1 MPGYLKVNVSAFGGI
16 IPVRNACVQ
25 ISTDNKQIIKSL
37 LTDED
42 GNTIKISL
50 PSGSDVQKHSDP
62 VPAKYYVSVQADG
75 YASYPEREVLIFEN
89 IVTMLYSELIPE
101 EMI

>member
-1 MPGYLKVNVSAFGGI
+1 MQGYLKVNVSAFGGI

-25 ISTDNKQIIKSL
+25 ISTDKKQVIKSL

-42 GNTIKISL
+42 GNTVKISL
-50 PSGSDVQKHSDP
+50 PSGENVQNNSEP
-62 VPAKYYVSVQADG
+62 VPAKYLVSIQADG
-75 YASYPEREVLIFEN
+75 YAPYPERDVMIYKD
-89 IVTMLYSELIPE
+89 IVSMLYSELIPE

>member
-16 IPVRNACVQ
+16 IPVRNAYIQ
-25 ISTDNKQIIKSL
+25 ISTDSRKIIKSV

-42 GNTIKISL
+42 GNTVRISL
-50 PSGSDVQKHSDP
+50 PSNNSMNDNTES
-62 VPAKYYVSVQADG
+62 VPEKYYVSVQADG
-75 YASYPEREVLIFEN
+75 YAVCPERKVLIFEN
-89 IVTMLYSELIPE
+89 IVSLLYFELIPE